1 MNSIYYDGTD
11 SSEEF
16 IFILDFSDTDI
27 NSDQLNNKLLIE
39 IRDSNEES
47 MITVLGI
54 EHNQLTYNLY
64 HDRESHINVNV
75 TPSDNPLY
83 IGYSDIFDLSID
95 YQNNSLDNIGV
106 IDTQYFNSKLGVQ
119 ISIVNNEGHTISGTD
134 LVGTYFEMDGQRY
147 YPDVNGITH
156 IKLSE
161 KVGNT
166 QKWIIF
172 NTENSSI
179 ATGDYTFVFS
189 AFGSVDGIYY
199 SESLPDVENL
209 DIIIINSKYG
219 LNPEINDN
227 SIIFNANN
235 DKSLKFTIDYSS
247 MLDNPNIRVALYRRK
262 YDQIYDTRY
271 DLVDLADYVDQ
282 DLFTT
287 NNPKEYLLISNPPAN
302 SSFNLAMK
310 EELLTGTYRLIFRL
324 YDNDVLIGDITR
336 YIIIK

>member
-1 MNSIYYDGTD
+1 MIDFANDQNNYYYHIIDQADVTRTTTEYHNQNEVSYPLSMFTAMGSLDTNNNYSDAAMNSIYYDGTD

-219 LNPEINDN
+219 LKPEINDN

-247 MLDNPNIRVALYRRK
+247 MLDNPNIRVALYRR
-262 YDQIYDTRY
+262 
-271 DLVDLADYVDQ
+271 
-282 DLFTT
+282 
-287 NNPKEYLLISNPPAN
+287 
-302 SSFNLAMK
+302 
-310 EELLTGTYRLIFRL
+310 
-324 YDNDVLIGDITR
+324 
-336 YIIIK
+336 